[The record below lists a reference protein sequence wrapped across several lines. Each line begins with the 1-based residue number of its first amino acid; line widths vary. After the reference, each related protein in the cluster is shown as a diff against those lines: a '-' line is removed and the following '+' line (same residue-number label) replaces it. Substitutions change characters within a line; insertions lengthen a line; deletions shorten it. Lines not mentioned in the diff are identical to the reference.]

1 MTKHI
6 YHIYVNSMTSFEC
19 LPSLALI
26 MLIELGIFLFLSSIA
41 PKFPKILPC
50 SPKLYPW
57 QQNRIKCKTQSQ
69 GSGSRLM
76 VMAEGQGSC

>member
-26 MLIELGIFLFLSSIA
+26 MLIELSIFLFLSSIA

-57 QQNRIKCKTQSQ
+57 QQKIGSSARLNLKAQVQ
-69 GSGSRLM
+69 GLW
-76 VMAEGQGSC
+76 